1 MHLLVFFLKLKNYL
15 KQTLITKKSYQIFQN
30 KELFYKNVHY
40 LIIVFFEIIINQ
52 NSAFELQ
59 ERVYS
64 QKQNFLNTQF
74 FLRPVC

>member
-1 MHLLVFFLKLKNYL
+1 MRVN
-15 KQTLITKKSYQIFQN
+15 YQIFEN
-30 KELFYKNVHY
+30 IELFYKNVHY
-40 LIIVFFEIIINQ
+40 PIIIFLEIIIYQ

-74 FLRPVC
+74 FLRSMC